1 MIEYSTQSFIS
12 LKDASL
18 KGFTSVVHHFHFI
31 YSGCISDCFTE
42 RKKGAR
48 FLIPTFSEHE
58 IFSTMQE
65 FQKNTTL

>member
-12 LKDASL
+12 LKDDSL
-18 KGFTSVVHHFHFI
+18 KGFASVVRHFHFI

-42 RKKGAR
+42 RKKGAS
-48 FLIPTFSEHE
+48 FSIPTFSEHE